1 MYRSVRELGGAVRQR
16 RHLHGMTQAELAHRA
31 GVSRE
36 WVNALE
42 RGKPNV
48 NVVQLMDVLA
58 VLDLALDLTPLSRDS
73 RADELIDELFGRDR
87 DGNG

>member
-1 MYRSVRELGGAVRQR
+1 
-16 RHLHGMTQAELAHRA
+16 
-31 GVSRE
+31 VSRE

-58 VLDLALDLTPLSRDS
+58 VLDLALDLTPLRRDS
-73 RADELIDELFGRDR
+73 RADDLIDELFGRDR
-87 DGNG
+87 DGSS